1 MNVRLLSRQFP
12 QLAQLPEKQQ
22 AAILQQA
29 HERAYAPENKFSHWR
44 GNVISLVWIC
54 AVSLFL
60 ALVAGPALGLSRP
73 ATGGII
79 MVVVLPVFMFLR
91 HRQYVAHLRPEVD
104 AILRRTHKTKPAP

>member
-1 MNVRLLSRQFP
+1 MNVRLLSRHFP
-12 QLAQLPEKQQ
+12 QLAPLPEKEQ

-29 HERAYAPENKFSHWR
+29 HERAYAPENKLNHWR

-79 MVVVLPVFMFLR
+79 MIVVLPAFMFLR
-91 HRQYVAHLRPEVD
+91 HRQYVAQLRPEVD
-104 AILRRTHKTKPAP
+104 AILRRTQSGR